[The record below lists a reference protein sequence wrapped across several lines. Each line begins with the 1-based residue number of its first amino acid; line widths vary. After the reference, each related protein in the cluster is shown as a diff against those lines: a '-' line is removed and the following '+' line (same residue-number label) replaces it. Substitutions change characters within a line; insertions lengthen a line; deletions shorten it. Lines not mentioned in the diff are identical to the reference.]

1 MDFTQ
6 LQNGPANVEGTQA
19 GYYAPPGADQQAA
32 ATSAFNN
39 GADILSQM
47 RATSSPQPSQQP
59 QHKGNFFTHALPTIG
74 GILGGLVSLPFELAP
89 GVGTAANIAGAGGGS
104 ALGKFL
110 ENKLEGQAGG
120 NDVLTSGAE
129 GAIGQGVGGV
139 LGKIGGAITGKAAN
153 LADTGATK
161 MVQGQ
166 FAKGSLDQE
175 TAQTLR
181 DMGITNANHVPQIAN
196 HVTGPAEGSG
206 AALNKGVEKALM
218 IGGTPV
224 DVGGLVTMPTK
235 AGMGFGAPG
244 GMANDLVANETSIGD
259 TAGKKIMATVNRS
272 VQNMLGGSS
281 GKIGQQAADPLDVL
295 KESRV
300 FRKLGAQAGDKG
312 YRGAGN
318 AEQAGVAKVY
328 NQLAD
333 ELEQRAFTPG
343 GQSVPITDE
352 LKSEI
357 VKNLDPVKGINPTTH
372 QALVDQVANAKT
384 IDDLRAIQAPFVRA
398 NQAFNKTEKV
408 ANAKGG
414 MSATDTLKLAAPVVG
429 NSTFGPAGLAGGL
442 AMSALG
448 TKAAD
453 RVGAS
458 TLGKISDV
466 LTNPTMKK
474 VIAGAGPVTGQVVAG
489 SPNFAQQGQPVNNLT
504 QGAGMEQNPYATG
517 GMQAPGS
524 SPQQQALEMA
534 MIGLANPYT
543 AGQYTNLASA
553 LIPEVQKATTANAAL
568 QHLEQTYGQAG
579 GGQGLLGG
587 LLARLGGAITG
598 GPASVYGGQQEQLNK
613 QLQALGISTPLP
625 QLTNNAEG
633 AQAGFSTLQSIIN
646 SLGGGGQMAGAPMLA
661 GVPGGAF

>member
-1 MDFTQ
+1 MNPTAPNFGGVDD
-6 LQNGPANVEGTQA
+6 
-19 GYYAPPGADQQAA
+19 YAPTPWMPPTVNGGSAADAASVLSGFNPGQPN
-32 ATSAFNN
+32 T
-39 GADILSQM
+39 GM
-47 RATSSPQPSQQP
+47 PQPEAKP
-59 QHKGNFFTHALPTIG
+59 AGNFFTHALPTLG

-110 ENKLEGQAGG
+110 ENKLEGNAGG

-129 GAIGQGVGGV
+129 GALGQGVGGI
-139 LGKIGGAITGKAAN
+139 LGKVGGMAANKAAG

-175 TAQTLR
+175 TAQALR
-181 DMGITNANHVPQIAN
+181 DMGITNANHVPQIAS

-218 IGGTPV
+218 TGGTPV

-259 TAGKKIMATVNRS
+259 IAGKKIMATVNRS

-300 FRKLGAQAGDKG
+300 FRKLATQAGDKG
-312 YRGAGN
+312 YKGAGN
-318 AEQAGVAKVY
+318 AEQAGVSKVY
-328 NQLAD
+328 HQLAD

-357 VKNLDPVKGINPTTH
+357 VKNLEPVKSINPTTH

-384 IDDLRAIQAPFVRA
+384 IEDLRAIQSPFVKA
-398 NQAFNKTEKV
+398 NKAFNATER
-408 ANAKGG
+408 ATNAKGG
-414 MSATDTLKLAAPVVG
+414 MSATDALKLAAPVAG
-429 NSTFGPAGLAGGL
+429 NSAFGPAGLAGGL

-458 TLGKISDV
+458 TLGKISDI

-474 VIAGAGPVTGQVVAG
+474 IIAASGPVTGQVTAG
-489 SPNFAQQGQPVNNLT
+489 SPNFAQESQPSNNMNM
-504 QGAGMEQNPYATG
+504 GAGMEQNPYATG
-517 GMQAPGS
+517 GMQAPVS
-524 SPQQQALEMA
+524 SPQQELLQRAL
-534 MIGLANPYT
+534 IGLENPYYADKFAPL
-543 AGQYTNLASA
+543 AGA
-553 LIPEVQKATTANAAL
+553 LVPEIQKATTANAAL
-568 QHLEQTYGQAG
+568 QQLEQTYSQAG

-587 LLARLGGAITG
+587 LMARLGGAITG
-598 GPASVYGGQQEQLNK
+598 GPASVYGGQEEQLNK
-613 QLQALGISTPLP
+613 QLQALGISTPVP
-625 QLTNNAEG
+625 QLTNNQPG
-633 AQAGFSTLQSIIN
+633 AQAGFSTLQAIIN
-646 SLGGGGQMAGAPMLA
+646 SLGGGQMTGAPMLA
-661 GVPGGAF
+661 GVPAS